1 MLPKG
6 QTLSTNWPKTPG
18 FTRDGHKDRRTVDQS
33 PAKSRKDG
41 KFGSHQHNVSLTHS
55 ENRVATSEDS
65 PANSRKTADVEDR
78 QGRDMVMG
86 TKHRHRNSQPPENGG
101 AMTVSRRTADVLPL
115 PSGAKPAM
123 DNIATE
129 VKPTTLPTK
138 IVSETDNP
146 PQHKNTGAHTDPSSN
161 VATPYLDGSEGSGLG
176 TTARKHKAL
185 PGQALCPSSVD
196 GVQEMVTPPRT
207 KHPNKKRN
215 KSKPSK
221 KTAAVESGITP
232 TSQGLPDMGKTYLPD
247 TAEADS
253 STNSGSKTIDHPSK
267 VEKHDLQNDSD
278 RNVSMK
284 SAATDLP
291 GPCVMS
297 AKNNSTLSDP
307 ASAPQG
313 TGLSPLDKPEIHS
326 SLSNSGPEDNSHSN
340 PRDKEQIS
348 NVGSQSLASVTP
360 IVPTGLADEPESQA
374 MTRDTS
380 MSTEYIVLFNPSSTV
395 PTSFLTTERSNS
407 VAEDSHLKSLT
418 AHAASLDR
426 TNQTTA
432 GIDPEQLRSRLEAQA
447 DATTSETRD
456 TAKSYVKGSQHAID
470 ENVKKGKSKDEASEK
485 PSMPATPPKPQSPAR
500 TPTSSRSPDRK
511 QAPDIPQRTSSLSV
525 SSTPIHTRLKKKPK
539 TFSPVTE
546 EAPGGATTPIDPAEG
561 PSVREIVN

>member
-18 FTRDGHKDRRTVDQS
+18 FPRGEHKDRRTLDQS

-41 KFGSHQHNVSLTHS
+41 KFGSHQHHVSLTNS
-55 ENRVATSEDS
+55 ENRVATSEGS
-65 PANSRKTADVEDR
+65 PAISRKPADVEER
-78 QGRDMVMG
+78 QSRDMVMG
-86 TKHRHRNSQPPENGG
+86 TNHRHRNSQHPENGG
-101 AMTVSRRTADVLPL
+101 AMTVSMKTTDVLPP
-115 PSGAKPAM
+115 PSGANPAT

-129 VKPTTLPTK
+129 VKPTTLPTE

-161 VATPYLDGSEGSGLG
+161 IVTLHPDGHDGSGLG
-176 TTARKHKAL
+176 TPAMKDKAV
-185 PGQALCPSSVD
+185 PSQALGPSSVD
-196 GVQEMVTPPRT
+196 GVQETVTPPRT
-207 KHPNKKRN
+207 KHPNKKKN
-215 KSKPSK
+215 KSKSSK
-221 KTAAVESGITP
+221 KTAAAESGIIP
-232 TSQGLPDMGKTYLPD
+232 TSQGLPDVEKTNLPA

-253 STNSGSKTIDHPSK
+253 STNSGSKTMNHPSK

-278 RNVSMK
+278 RNVPMQ
-284 SAATDLP
+284 SATTELP

-297 AKNNSTLSDP
+297 AKDNSTVSNP

-313 TGLSPLDKPEIHS
+313 SSLSPLDRPKIHS
-326 SLSNSGPEDNSHSN
+326 SLSNYGLEDNSHSN
-340 PRDKEQIS
+340 PRDNQHIS
-348 NVGSQSLASVTP
+348 NVRSQSLASVTP

-380 MSTEYIVLFNPSSTV
+380 MSTEYNVLFNSSSTV
-395 PTSFLTTERSNS
+395 PTSFLATERSNS

-418 AHAASLDR
+418 AHAASLER
-426 TNQTTA
+426 TKQTTA

-447 DATTSETRD
+447 DVTISETRN
-456 TAKSYVKGSQHAID
+456 TAKSQVKEPQHAID
-470 ENVKKGKSKDEASEK
+470 ENVKKGKSKDEVSKK
-485 PSMPATPPKPQSPAR
+485 PSIPATPPKPQSSAR

-511 QAPDIPQRTSSLSV
+511 QAPDIPQRSSSLTV

-539 TFSPVTE
+539 NFSPVTK
-546 EAPGGATTPIDPAEG
+546 EAPGGATTPIDPADG
-561 PSVREIVN
+561 PSVRSIVY